1 MRESFV
7 LVAGET
13 LAPPL
18 ADAVLAGFLA
28 TAVSLPPAL
37 PFAAVTPLPP
47 TATFL
52 SSTRFSTRFLSATSA
67 ASFSPLAFPVTFFLP
82 RPIAGTATSPTG
94 ALAPISI
101 PNTSPSATSS
111 STRDPF
117 DPFDDPAERASQ
129 ITAAIVAWREAIA
142 DLLRA
147 ALPPDSDLDAEA
159 LADHVFVTFEGAFIL
174 CRATGDPGH
183 MRRQLGALRRL
194 FEVLLV
200 QGAA

>member
-1 MRESFV
+1 MPTTSTCGTRSRHSF
-7 LVAGET
+7 AI
-13 LAPPL
+13 
-18 ADAVLAGFLA
+18 
-28 TAVSLPPAL
+28 SRRNCM
-37 PFAAVTPLPP
+37 AAV
-47 TATFL
+47 F
-52 SSTRFSTRFLSATSA
+52 TR
-67 ASFSPLAFPVTFFLP
+67 
-82 RPIAGTATSPTG
+82 
-94 ALAPISI
+94 
-101 PNTSPSATSS
+101 SS
-111 STRDPF
+111 SAWSDT
-117 DPFDDPAERASQ
+117 DDPAERASQ

>member
-1 MRESFV
+1 MGTMDS
-7 LVAGET
+7 LVAVVTGGASGIGAAIGRR
-13 LAPPL
+13 LAAEGATIAVFDVNPDA
-18 ADAVLAGFLA
+18 AD
-28 TAVSLPPAL
+28 PA
-37 PFAAVTPLPP
+37 
-47 TATFL
+47 
-52 SSTRFSTRFLSATSA
+52 FSAYRADISDRQSVQDA
-67 ASFSPLAFPVTFFLP
+67 
-82 RPIAGTATSPTG
+82 IAQVVADT
-94 ALAPISI
+94 
-101 PNTSPSATSS
+101 
-111 STRDPF
+111 
-117 DPFDDPAERASQ
+117 DDPAERVIEFVRVFEEGADDLMSAQSSCLYVSVLTERGLVERGTSSQ

>member
-1 MRESFV
+1 MIEFV
-7 LVAGET
+7 RVFEEGADDLMSAQSSCLYVSVLTERGLVERG
-13 LAPPL
+13 
-18 ADAVLAGFLA
+18 
-28 TAVSLPPAL
+28 
-37 PFAAVTPLPP
+37 
-47 TATFL
+47 
-52 SSTRFSTRFLSATSA
+52 TS
-67 ASFSPLAFPVTFFLP
+67 
-82 RPIAGTATSPTG
+82 
-94 ALAPISI
+94 
-101 PNTSPSATSS
+101 
-111 STRDPF
+111 
-117 DPFDDPAERASQ
+117 SQ